1 MIIALFGAPGAG
13 KDTVGKI
20 LVEQYAYRR
29 VAFADKVREL
39 ALRLHGKQC
48 IDFSH
53 SRIWTLRQCVETHG
67 WEVAKRESP
76 MVREILE
83 QVGDG
88 CREVLG
94 GDVWINA
101 AFGPRLLD
109 DDDIAITD
117 VRKENEIVWIG
128 NWAAQFGYDFS
139 IWHITRNGCEKR
151 PFDEWQPEWATA
163 TIENN
168 GTVEELAAKVME
180 LMNGLAT
187 TTPSPGQY

>member
-39 ALRLHGKQC
+39 ALKICGSTIVDAGLGNYMK
-48 IDFSH
+48 
-53 SRIWTLRQCVETHG
+53 LRDAVEAFG
-67 WEVAKRESP
+67 WDVKRNSED
-76 MVREILE
+76 VRKILE
-83 QVGDG
+83 RIGDG

-94 GDVWINA
+94 PDLWLNQVAMDLMSGESIVV
-101 AFGPRLLD
+101 
-109 DDDIAITD
+109 TD
-117 VRKENEIVWIG
+117 MRKHNEMRVLS
-128 NWAAQFGYDFS
+128 FYDAKC
-139 IWHITRNGCEKR
+139 WHITRDGCVKR

-168 GTVEELAAKVME
+168 GTVEELAAKVKRLME
-180 LMNGLAT
+180 
-187 TTPSPGQY
+187 

>member
-1 MIIALFGAPGAG
+1 MIIALFGPPGAG

-39 ALRLHGKQC
+39 TLKLYPKRVIKLVDG
-48 IDFSH
+48 
-53 SRIWTLRQCVETHG
+53 WTSPLEAAVKRHG
-67 WEVAKRESP
+67 WEYVKRES
-76 MVREILE
+76 MQARELLE

-94 GDVWINA
+94 NDLWLNQVALDLMSGDNIVVTDMRKHNEMRVL
-101 AFGPRLLD
+101 AF
-109 DDDIAITD
+109 
-117 VRKENEIVWIG
+117 
-128 NWAAQFGYDFS
+128 YDAKF
-139 IWHITRNGCEKR
+139 WHITRYGCVKR

-168 GTVEELAAKVME
+168 GMVEELEAKVKRLME
-180 LMNGLAT
+180 
-187 TTPSPGQY
+187 